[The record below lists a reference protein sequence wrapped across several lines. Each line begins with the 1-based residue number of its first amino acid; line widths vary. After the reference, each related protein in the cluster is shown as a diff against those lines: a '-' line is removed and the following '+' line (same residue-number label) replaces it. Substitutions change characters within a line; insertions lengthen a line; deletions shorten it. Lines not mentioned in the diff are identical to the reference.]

1 MRHNTQPDI
10 GIWYRNQDISNVF
23 EVVATDE
30 DEGCV
35 EIQYFTGEI
44 DELDIETW
52 YELDLKVIP
61 APEDWSGPYE
71 IAREDLDYFEETFH
85 PEDWSGPLIGIEP
98 EEYY

>member
-1 MRHNTQPDI
+1 MRHNKQPEI
-10 GIWYRNQDISNVF
+10 GNWYKNQDVSNVF

-30 DEGCV
+30 DEGYI

-44 DELDIETW
+44 DEMEFETW
-52 YELDLKVIP
+52 YDLNLKTIP

-71 IAREDLDYFEETFH
+71 ITREDLDHFEETFH
-85 PEDWSGPLIGIEP
+85 PEDWSGPLIDIEP